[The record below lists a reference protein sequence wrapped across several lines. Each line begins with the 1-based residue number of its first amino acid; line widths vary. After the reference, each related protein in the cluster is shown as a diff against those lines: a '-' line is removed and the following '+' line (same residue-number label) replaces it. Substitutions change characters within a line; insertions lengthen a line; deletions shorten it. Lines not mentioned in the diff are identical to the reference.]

1 MELNNKQQELYIRW
15 IRRFRLWEEA
25 LEKYHNR
32 LKGYLLPGEVI
43 EGSLINIPDR
53 MFNKEPIT
61 EVVTLRANMKRA
73 ELRQN
78 SAWRK
83 FIELK

>member
-1 MELNNKQQELYIRW
+1 MELNEKKQELYGRW

-25 LEKYHNR
+25 LEKYHDR

-43 EGSLINIPDR
+43 EGTVINIPDR
-53 MFNKEPIT
+53 MFNTEPIT
-61 EVVTLRANMKRA
+61 EIVKLRANMKRA
-73 ELRQN
+73 EIRQN
-78 SAWRK
+78 SAWKK